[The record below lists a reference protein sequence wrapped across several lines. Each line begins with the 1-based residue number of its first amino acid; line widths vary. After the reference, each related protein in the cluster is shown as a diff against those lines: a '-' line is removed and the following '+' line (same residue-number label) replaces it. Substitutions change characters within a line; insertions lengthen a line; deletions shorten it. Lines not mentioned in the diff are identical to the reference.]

1 MSTSPYSLCQGQQNS
16 DLFYTQ
22 LRTLSEET
30 YSSLYAV
37 LEKDLKEYGTFVT
50 KRGEL
55 FRSYEEYSIELL
67 TLAMTWKEYLG
78 PSQQTS
84 ATLVSLLKK
93 LYHIRATKS
102 TLKKPADH
110 LRGILTGL
118 FIYPQLDKEPKE
130 TRYLIANLKK
140 LLRWIDAT
148 GEFADEVKR
157 FQNWYD
163 FINIQGEEYFQSLM
177 KHTMHELEKFQN
189 RAQQS
194 LGSITCGVEAF
205 HQGLPKG
212 DRWREDALFRR
223 KSTLV
228 YHINMLA
235 SEVMNWGLSQKFLA
249 TTKRVILAPACMSKA
264 DGKNCERKNIGQ
276 DILCN
281 ECTKTCNIAI
291 LSKVCRENGLELVI
305 VPHSGAFSR
314 WLKRWENT
322 TEQGI
327 IALACPL
334 NIVVGGYQMRELNI
348 PSQCVLL
355 DYSGCTKHWG
365 PDFNATEVNITRLLK
380 VAKEGA

>member
-1 MSTSPYSLCQGQQNS
+1 MSNSPYSLCQGQKNS

-37 LEKDLKEYGTFVT
+37 LESDLKEYGDFVT
-50 KRGEL
+50 ERGEL

-78 PSQQTS
+78 PAQQTS
-84 ATLVSLLKK
+84 PTLVSLLKK
-93 LYHIRATKS
+93 LYNIRATNKL
-102 TLKKPADH
+102 LKKPVDH

-118 FIYPQLDKEPKE
+118 FIYPKLDKGPKE
-130 TRYLIANLKK
+130 NQYTLSNLKR
-140 LLRWIDAT
+140 LLRWLDAT

-157 FQNWYD
+157 FKNWLEL
-163 FINIQGEEYFQSLM
+163 ITLKGEEYLQSLM
-177 KHTMHELEKFQN
+177 IQTMQELDTFEL
-189 RAQQS
+189 RAQKA
-194 LGSITCGVEAF
+194 LGSTTCGVEGF
-205 HQGLPKG
+205 HKSLPQS

-235 SEVMNWGLSQKFLA
+235 SEIMNWGLSKKFLA
-249 TTKRVILAPACMSKA
+249 TSKRVILAPACMSKA
-264 DGKNCERKNIGQ
+264 DGKNCERKKVGQ

-281 ECTKTCNIAI
+281 ECTDTCNIAK
-291 LSKVCRENGLELVI
+291 LTKVCRKNGLELVI
-305 VPHSGAFSR
+305 VPHSGAFTR

-322 TEQGI
+322 TEKGI

-365 PDFNATEVNITRLLK
+365 PKFNATEVNISRLIK
-380 VAKEGA
+380 VAQEGA